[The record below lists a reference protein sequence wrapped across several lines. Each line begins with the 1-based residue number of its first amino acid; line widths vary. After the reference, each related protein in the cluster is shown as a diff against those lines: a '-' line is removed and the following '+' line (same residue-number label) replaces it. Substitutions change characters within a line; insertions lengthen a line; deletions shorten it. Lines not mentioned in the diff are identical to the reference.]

1 VVEAG
6 LLEIYRF
13 LPPACLEGF
22 DVETMDFEEFIRY
35 IAKARYI
42 EKLEENLLTRAILSA
57 FSE

>member
-1 VVEAG
+1 MEAG

-42 EKLEENLLTRAILSA
+42 EKLEENLLTGAILSA